1 MRVIYTILGLLLSS
15 ITFAQK
21 ANSTIIKANELYKKG
36 DVKNAETVY
45 NEALKIDGK
54 NTAALFNKGNSL
66 LKQNKYND
74 AVKQYQTT
82 AETTTDAELQA
93 KAYYNKA
100 IAEIKQQQY
109 QQAIQSLKQS
119 LKLNNSDEQAR
130 ENLQKLLNELNK
142 QKQQQQQQQKQERP
156 PKEKPLTK
164 EEAAKQLEMLRNEE
178 KRLQKEIQQQKN
190 KPSKNEKDW

>member
-1 MRVIYTILGLLLSS
+1 LRLLYTILSLLLVSVA
-15 ITFAQK
+15 FAQK
-21 ANSTIIKANELYKKG
+21 ANNAIIKANELYKKG
-36 DVKNAETVY
+36 DVKNAETIY
-45 NEALKIDGK
+45 NDALKLDKK
-54 NTAALFNKGNSL
+54 NTAALFNKGNAL
-66 LKQNKYND
+66 FKQNKFND
-74 AVKQYQTT
+74 AAKQYQTT
-82 AETTTDAELQA
+82 AETATDAELQA
-93 KAYYNKA
+93 KAFYNKA

-130 ENLQKLLNELNK
+130 ENLQRLLNEVNK
-142 QKQQQQQQQKQERP
+142 KKQQQQQQQKQEQP

-164 EEAAKQLEMLRNEE
+164 EVAAKQLEMLRNEE

>member
-1 MRVIYTILGLLLSS
+1 LLSS
-15 ITFAQK
+15 LTFAQK
-21 ANSTIIKANELYKKG
+21 ANNTIIKANELYKKG

-45 NEALKIDGK
+45 NEALKIDSK
-54 NTAALFNKGNSL
+54 NTAALFNKGNAL
-66 LKQNKYND
+66 FKQNKFND
-74 AVKQYQTT
+74 AAKQYQTT
-82 AETTTDAELQA
+82 AETATDAELQA
-93 KAYYNKA
+93 KAFYNKA

-109 QQAIQSLKQS
+109 KQAIQSLKQS

-130 ENLQKLLNELNK
+130 ENLQRLLNEVNK
-142 QKQQQQQQQKQERP
+142 QKQQQQQQQKQEQP